1 VKKELISLYPDE
13 ETRNIRFN
21 NLREQMKILNEE
33 QVVLQ
38 GKIDLVA
45 YEIRLLQ
52 TMDLLSRVEVGEI
65 KPADFSQIIRRPEQ

>member
-1 VKKELISLYPDE
+1 MKKELISLYPDE